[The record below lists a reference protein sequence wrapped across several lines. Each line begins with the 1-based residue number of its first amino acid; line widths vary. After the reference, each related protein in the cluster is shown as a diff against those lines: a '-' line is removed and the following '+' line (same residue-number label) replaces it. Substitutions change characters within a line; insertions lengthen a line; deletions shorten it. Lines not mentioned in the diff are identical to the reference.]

1 MANLKEVI
9 EESFIQYSGAVLQ
22 SRALVDVRD
31 CLKPSARQILYCMY
45 TDKFTQDKPF
55 KKTLKAIGSASRVYI
70 HGDAS
75 AEGIIMRNAQPFAM
89 NHPLVEV
96 EGSFG
101 NLIESGNWAAPRYTG
116 SRLTSLCNYLFDGIK
131 KDTITEWRD
140 NYDDTEKYP
149 AVLPSIGF
157 YNIVNGTMGIGV
169 GASSSIPP
177 TNLKEVNMAIIKL
190 IRNPEAPFDEIV
202 CYPDFPTGAI
212 LTNRDE
218 VKESLRLGQGKSC
231 RLRSVIKYVPAENCL
246 EVTEIPYMLY
256 TNTICGELET
266 IITENEDT
274 TFIDR
279 FNDLTGSTPK
289 IKIYL
294 KKGTNPNKAIEY
306 LYKNTSLESH
316 YSINMTMLRDGRFPE
331 VFNWKTALLEYIKHI
346 RECKQREI
354 QFDLNKA
361 LARENVINGL
371 LIAAANIDEVIAII
385 RASQDSKEAS
395 EKLIACFGFNEEQVK
410 AILAIKLASLT
421 KIDSI
426 KLNNELAQIKV
437 DISKYKYLLSNPLA
451 LDKVLIEILQ
461 DIANKFGQPR
471 RTKIENILGDEEEPE
486 EIKEED
492 VIVCRNGNTIQV
504 VKKEAYR
511 GKKADNP
518 IYTTN
523 FGSLVLFT
531 DVGKFYKVPLSK
543 VKYDKKLNISDVFDC
558 GSEKPMAL
566 IDSFSF
572 NSYHTVTLVTNHG
585 YIKKSRTSEYNVQ
598 AKKGTAAI
606 KLEEND
612 SIIGVIFSAD
622 DDDKVFVL
630 SDKDYYNCYS
640 LSEISPTG
648 RTTKGVKA
656 IKLDADGFVKEAK
669 WVGESEYKNTGRA
682 VKGVK
687 L

>member
-70 HGDAS
+70 HGDSS

-89 NHPLVEV
+89 NHPLIEI

-116 SRLTSLCNYLFDGIK
+116 ARLTALSNYLFDGIK
-131 KDTITEWRD
+131 KNSIKEWRD

-157 YNIVNGTMGIGV
+157 YSIVNGTMGIGV

-177 TNLKEVNMAIIKL
+177 TNLSEVNAAIIKL
-190 IRNPEAPFDEIV
+190 IKNPDTPFDEIV

-212 LTNRDE
+212 LTNKDE
-218 VKESLRLGQGKSC
+218 VKESLRNGQGKSC
-231 RLRSVIKYVPAENCL
+231 RLRAVIKYLPAENCL

-256 TNTICGELET
+256 TNTICGELES
-266 IITENEDT
+266 IIAENEDT

-294 KKGTNPNKAIEY
+294 KKGTNPNKVIEY

-316 YSINMTMLRDGRFPE
+316 YSINMTMLQDGRTPR
-331 VFNWKTALLEYIKHI
+331 VYGWKDALLEYIKHI
-346 RECKQREI
+346 RECKRNII
-354 QFDLNKA
+354 QFDLDKA
-361 LARENVINGL
+361 LARENVIEGL
-371 LIAAANIDEVIAII
+371 LVAAANIDEVIALI
-385 RASQDSKEAS
+385 RGSNDSAEAS
-395 EKLIACFGFNEEQVK
+395 RKLIARFHFNEEQAK

-426 KLNNELAQIKV
+426 KLNEELEQIRIN
-437 DISKYKYLLSNPLA
+437 ISKYKHLLSEPTA
-451 LDKVLIEILQ
+451 LDETLIEILQ
-461 DIANKFGQPR
+461 EVAKKFGDAR
-471 RTKIENILGDEEEPE
+471 RTKIENVLGDEEEPE
-486 EIKEED
+486 EIQEED
-492 VIVCRNGNTIQV
+492 VVIVENGNGTLTCTKNGARNARAKTSQV
-504 VKKEAYR
+504 
-511 GKKADNP
+511 

-523 FGSLVLFT
+523 LSYLTCITNAGKMYNAPVSKVHKETKLT
-531 DVGKFYKVPLSK
+531 DIFDIGTEVPL
-543 VKYDKKLNISDVFDC
+543 
-558 GSEKPMAL
+558 L
-566 IDSFSF
+566 IIDTPSF
-572 NSYHTVTLVTNHG
+572 NAYQSLTCITKNG
-585 YIKKSRTSEYNVQ
+585 FIKKSRTSEYLAR
-598 AKKGTAAI
+598 AKKGVQAI
-606 KLEEND
+606 KLDND
-612 SIIGVIFSAD
+612 VVVAVILSSD
-622 DDDKVFVL
+622 DDDKVLIF
-630 SDKDYYNCYS
+630 SSGGYYNCYP
-640 LSEISPTG
+640 LSEVGYTG
-648 RTTKGVKA
+648 RATKGVKA
-656 IKLDADGFVKEAK
+656 IKLGEGEFVTNAK
-669 WVGESEYKNTGRA
+669 WVGDTEYRVTGRA

-687 L
+687 NG